1 MKYFIFLV
9 AISIPLFCFGGT
21 TGKLVG
27 TVNDA
32 VTGDPLIG
40 ANVFLIGT
48 SLGAASNENGNYV
61 ILNIPPGVYQV
72 RYSFVGYETVIV
84 EDVRIIVDQTTT
96 IDLRLNPGSLL
107 LDEVV
112 VTAES
117 PLIQKDL
124 TSTISVIRR
133 EDIESLPV
141 ARFTDLLELQAGVV
155 GSGSR
160 LHIRGGRTNE
170 VAFLVDGMLV
180 KDPLLGGLATQINND
195 AIQEMSLL
203 SGTFNAEYGNAM
215 SGIVNIVT
223 RDGSE
228 QYRGRVEVRTSEF
241 GIDRYVQFGQN
252 RFNGNL
258 SGPLLH
264 PSVRFFVSAERDR
277 RGSYLPFGYD
287 NSDTFF
293 SKITLLQFSK
303 ARISVTN
310 RGSKG
315 KRQGY
320 NHRWKY
326 IPDQYLHTRTDSW
339 HSVLNLTHTLAN
351 NLFYDLRISYFD
363 QGYYAG
369 VNKDTSEYLP
379 VSERV
384 YVSEAGNG
392 FEFYALA
399 DPVELTD
406 SRTSTVEVKGDV
418 VWQIGMHNEI
428 KTGIQYKKHRLR
440 LFNIYDPKRNFP
452 YINDYR
458 TEPYEFAAYLQ
469 DKIEFPYLVINLGL
483 RFDYVHGNVT
493 YREDPLETGSLINV
507 KARTQLS
514 PRIGIAHPISE
525 RTKLHFAYGHF
536 FQNPDFQYLYE
547 NSQYDLNVR
556 EPLFGQPNLDAQRT
570 TAYEVGLAHQFTD
583 HIALNVTAY
592 YKDVTGLI
600 GTRYFFPFE
609 DGRYTGYTVYIN
621 EDYANIRGFEVNL
634 DMKPTRF
641 FFGGFTYTYS
651 VAKGNAS
658 SETEHYPGTQKSTLL
673 YYLNFDK
680 THVFNASGSFRL
692 PKGEGPIIFGT
703 RLLERMSA
711 SMIIRASSGYPYT
724 PGGRD
729 IGFVVKNSLR
739 RPGTYTVDVKIN
751 KEIPLA
757 GETYMTLFT
766 EILNITNHRNILYV
780 YSDTG
785 EPDVTFVDNASVEFM
800 RDPSNFGPPRLIRI
814 GMGFSF

>member
-1 MKYFIFLV
+1 MKYSTVLIALLFPFIL
-9 AISIPLFCFGGT
+9 FGGT

-27 TVNDA
+27 TLIDA
-32 VTGDPLIG
+32 DSGEPLIG
-40 ANVFLIGT
+40 ANIFLTGT
-48 SLGAASNENGNYV
+48 MLGAASNENGNYV
-61 ILNIPPGVYQV
+61 ILNIPPGTYEV
-72 RYSFVGYETVIV
+72 RYSFIGYETVVV

-96 IDLRLNPGSLL
+96 IDLRMRTGSLL

-117 PLIQKDL
+117 PLIQRDL

-141 ARFTDLLELQAGVV
+141 ARFTDLLALQAGVV

-160 LHIRGGRTNE
+160 LHIRGGRSNE
-170 VAFLVDGMLV
+170 VAFLIDGMLV

-223 RDGSE
+223 RDGLD
-228 QYRGRVEVRTSEF
+228 QFHGRIEARSSEF
-241 GIDRYVQFGQN
+241 GIERYSQFGQK
-252 RFNGNL
+252 RVNGNL

-264 PSVRFFVSAERDR
+264 SNVRFFVSGETDR

-293 SKITLLQFSK
+293 SKITLLSFSK
-303 ARISVTN
+303 ARVSITN

-315 KRQGY
+315 DRQGY

-326 IPDQYLHTRTDSW
+326 IPDQYLRTRTDSW
-339 HSVLNLTHTLAN
+339 HSVFNLTHTLAN
-351 NLFYDLRISYFD
+351 NMFYDVRMSYFN
-363 QGYYAG
+363 QGYYSG
-369 VNKDTSEYLP
+369 IDKDTSDYLP

-384 YVSEAGNG
+384 YLSEAGNG
-392 FEFYALA
+392 FEFYGKA

-406 SRTSTVEVKGDV
+406 SRTSTIEFKGDL

-428 KTGIQYKKHRLR
+428 KTGIQYKRHRLR
-440 LFNIYDPKRNFP
+440 LYNIYDPKRNFP

-458 TEPYEFAAYLQ
+458 TEPYEFAAYIQ
-469 DKIEFPYLVINLGL
+469 DKIEFPFLVINLGL

-493 YREDPLETGSLINV
+493 YRDNPLETGTLINV
-507 KARTQLS
+507 KARSQLS

-570 TAYEVGLAHQFTD
+570 TAYEVGLAHQFTE

-600 GTRYFFPFE
+600 GTRYYFPFE
-609 DGRYTGYTVYIN
+609 DGRYTGYTLYVN
-621 EDYANIRGFEVNL
+621 EDYANMRGFEINF
-634 DMKPTRF
+634 DMKPTSYF
-641 FFGGFTYTYS
+641 YGGFTYTFS

-673 YYLNFDK
+673 YYLDFDK
-680 THVFNASGSFRL
+680 THVFNASGTLRI
-692 PKGEGPIIFGT
+692 PKGEGP
-703 RLLERMSA
+703 RLLGMPVFERTDFSL
-711 SMIIRASSGYPYT
+711 IVRASSGYPYT

-739 RPGTYTVDVKIN
+739 QPGNYLVDLKIN
-751 KEIPLA
+751 REIPLT
-757 GETYMTLFT
+757 GGTYVNVFT
-766 EILNITNHRNILYV
+766 EILNLTNHRNIFYV

-800 RDPSNFGPPRLIRI
+800 RNPSNFGPPRLIRI